1 LNSCRSC
8 CSVAEAEAGPH
19 ASASQAAAAAAAAGG
34 SPPHSMS
41 FDTRFGNAADE
52 LEESKTMSLSN
63 LKQLL
68 MGSFCSTTDCVDLT
82 VTVKKPYKS
91 VEA

>member
-1 LNSCRSC
+1 
-8 CSVAEAEAGPH
+8 
-19 ASASQAAAAAAAAGG
+19 
-34 SPPHSMS
+34 MS